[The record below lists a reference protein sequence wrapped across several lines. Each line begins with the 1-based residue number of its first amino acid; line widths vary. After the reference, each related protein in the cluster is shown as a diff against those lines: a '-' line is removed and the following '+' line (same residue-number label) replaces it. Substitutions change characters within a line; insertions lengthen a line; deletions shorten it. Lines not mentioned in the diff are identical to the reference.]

1 MSRRLRLVALVL
13 IILCSFLATPAAERW
28 LSAAGGPEGAEAS
41 AVVTTAGARGSALE
55 LQVRVPGLFVDTRAS
70 KGGPRALLRV
80 PGAGV
85 AGAVGDPALPVLR
98 TMIEIPPG
106 AELGLELVPSGYTTL
121 RLLDQGLADRLMP
134 RQSPVPK
141 LPGAEEGIPFIENV
155 KAYSQDSFVPA
166 AELYIVDRAVVRGR
180 HIALVEI
187 PLVRYNPAEGMV
199 LVLQGASVRVS
210 ARGGSPESARRN
222 HARLDSV
229 ALAPLAEQAIA
240 GSLVPAAA
248 PSYGGRA
255 DAGGAAEGAE
265 GLVVVVHDAFEAAA
279 QPLID
284 WKRKSGYKV
293 EVIKTSSLGAS
304 PTDTDLK
311 AALQTRYDSWSQPSL
326 GFVLLIGDTDFT
338 PIHNGSGGGKSQV
351 TDNWFA
357 CLDGSDYL
365 PDVAI
370 ARISTR
376 SAQETTDVVDKLMTY
391 EKATFSSTAWI
402 KDSGFIGTKDSG
414 HITLIEETH
423 DWCIDNYFT
432 PNGYRATPWSHGHA
446 SCDRHYNTT
455 NATTAD
461 ISSAVNAG
469 RTIFNYSGHG
479 GNYSWEGPTSNGAYE
494 QSDVRANT
502 NDGMY
507 PFVISNACITG
518 KLDRQECFGET
529 WQKAPNKGAIAFLG
543 ASNNSYWD
551 EDDLYQRQLHDH
563 IFPMDTTPAISLIN
577 NRAKLD
583 LYNHYGDVGNVRY
596 YYDMYNM
603 LSEPTLSLWT
613 RAPRT
618 LDVSYASQVPTG
630 STEFEVTVE
639 RAGAPVEGALV
650 AIHKSDEGLRAA
662 GYTDAS
668 GKIVL
673 PLDPAPMNPGTMEVT
688 VTGHDDRPHEGSTEV
703 IPVDGPWLRFVDHT
717 LSDAIGGCDAD
728 GIGDVG
734 ELVEISV
741 RFENIGSEA
750 ALDAQATLSSLA
762 DIAVLVN
769 PISLGT
775 VAPGEFGT
783 AVFEVKI
790 GAGIGCEELV
800 TFDVHTTCT
809 GADGWNSSFSESFEV
824 DHRTDVELE
833 GFEAGG
839 AEPPGWTH
847 GSDVGGDDW
856 AIVDS
861 SAHGGAWAYH
871 SSGVAP
877 QKDIHLVSAPL
888 EPKGEASVSF
898 WHRYDL
904 SPDISGAFLQLSAD
918 GGANWVDLT
927 ERISGHVYN
936 HEAGLGVDRRRVWAG
951 TSSAWVQ
958 STVDLNPWSGQT
970 VHLRFRIGVVG
981 GSGTGWWI
989 DDVELRSVF
998 VGCDVSPCGVPESV
1012 RLESVTLDGEVT
1024 VLTWWDDPVAQ
1035 SFSVLRSADPTS
1047 FDAFSDVSH
1056 LDDDVT
1062 DGRFR
1067 DTEAGTFACWLVR
1080 GTGPDGEGAL
1090 DHYGH

>member
-1 MSRRLRLVALVL
+1 MKRAL
-13 IILCSFLATPAAERW
+13 IILVCLSCLLGAAWAAGSDSVFVPLADVPGDTPTLRVVDARDGA
-28 LSAAGGPEGAEAS
+28 LSAEIRIPGLALQPRAFGQERFTQLVLAGGQAHGAP
-41 AVVTTAGARGSALE
+41 GQPL
-55 LQVRVPGLFVDTRAS
+55 VPVIRRL
-70 KGGPRALLRV
+70 
-80 PGAGV
+80 
-85 AGAVGDPALPVLR
+85 
-98 TMIEIPPG
+98 IEIPRG
-106 AELGLELVPSGYTTL
+106 AEVSL
-121 RLLDQGLADRLMP
+121 RLETRGTRRIALREHGVPTAVWPAQPSREKRLDAPEPAFTLDEALYGSAAPWPAEPVVLA
-134 RQSPVPK
+134 S
-141 LPGAEEGIPFIENV
+141 
-155 KAYSQDSFVPA
+155 
-166 AELYIVDRAVVRGR
+166 RAVVRGR
-180 HIALVEI
+180 ELALVEI
-187 PLVRYNPAEGMV
+187 RPFRVLPKSGEIEVFSEATLHLSTRGARSCAHRPQDSSRYEAATLAGVISVPELQSPAC
-199 LVLQGASVRVS
+199 A
-210 ARGGSPESARRN
+210 
-222 HARLDSV
+222 
-229 ALAPLAEQAIA
+229 AP
-240 GSLVPAAA
+240 PAAT
-248 PSYGGRA
+248 RA
-255 DAGGAAEGAE
+255 TAAEGL
-265 GLVVVVHDAFEAAA
+265 LVIVHDDFASALDPFV
-279 QPLID
+279 D
-284 WKRKSGYKV
+284 WKRKTGFKV
-293 EVIKTSSLGAS
+293 EVVKLSELGGS
-304 PTDTDLK
+304 PGDTEVKDRIQD
-311 AALQTRYDSWSQPSL
+311 AYDTWSNPSL
-326 GFVLLIGDTDFT
+326 GYVLMVGDTDFT
-338 PIHNGSGGGKSQV
+338 PIHTGNGGGKSQV
-351 TDNWFA
+351 TDNWYA

-365 PDVAI
+365 PDLGI

-376 SAQETTDVVDKLMTY
+376 SAAETSDVVDKLVTY
-391 EKATFSSTAWI
+391 ERATFASNTWVKRA
-402 KDSGFIGTKDSG
+402 GFVGTSDSG
-414 HITLIEETH
+414 HISLIEDTH
-423 DWCIDNYFT
+423 DDCIDTYYT
-432 PNGYRATPWSHGHA
+432 PNGYEQTSWSHGYA

-455 NATTAD
+455 NASTED
-461 ISSAVNAG
+461 IAASINEG
-469 RTIFNYSGHG
+469 RTVFNYSGHG
-479 GNYSWEGPTSNGAYE
+479 SETSWQGPTSHGGYDQN
-494 QSDVRANT
+494 DVRGNT

-618 LDVSYASQVPTG
+618 LYVSYASQVPTG